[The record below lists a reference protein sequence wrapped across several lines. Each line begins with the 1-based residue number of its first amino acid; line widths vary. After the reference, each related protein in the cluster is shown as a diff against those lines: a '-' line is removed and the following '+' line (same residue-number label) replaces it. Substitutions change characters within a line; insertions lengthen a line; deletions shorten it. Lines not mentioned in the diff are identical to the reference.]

1 MKINFTYYT
10 DNGGRKINEDSL
22 GVKDCGNDKLFVL
35 CDGLGGHGMGDVAS
49 RITVDL
55 FKSVFAMDRKA
66 SAEVIKKGFEASYRA
81 LLNEQDKLGVRSKM
95 KTTAVALAINETNA
109 FIGHIGDSRLYV
121 FTRSGAV
128 TRTRDHSIP
137 QMLVLTG
144 EITDAEIRKHPQRN
158 MLLRVLGLPWD
169 SPKYEI
175 SAPIS
180 LSECKAFLLCSDG
193 FWELIDENT
202 MIELLNNS
210 SNVNEWL
217 DKMISVVKT
226 NGQNCIM
233 DNNTAI
239 VIWIE

>member
-1 MKINFTYYT
+1 MRINYTYYT
-10 DNGGRKINEDSL
+10 DNGGRKINEDSF
-22 GVKDCGNDKLFVL
+22 GVKECGNDKLFVL

-55 FKSVFAMDRKA
+55 FKNVFVSDGKA
-66 SAEVIKKGFEASYRA
+66 SSEVIKKGFEASYHA
-81 LLNEQDKLGVRSKM
+81 LLSEQDKLGVRSKM
-95 KTTAVALAINETNA
+95 KTTAVALAINETDA

-121 FTRSGAV
+121 FTKKGAV

-144 EITDAEIRKHPQRN
+144 EISDSEIRNHPQRN
-158 MLLRVLGLPWD
+158 MLLRVLGMPWD

-175 SAPIS
+175 SAPVP

-210 SNVNEWL
+210 ADVSEWL
-217 DKMISVVKT
+217 NKMISVVKA
-226 NGQNCIM
+226 NGQNCSM

-239 VIWIE
+239 AVWID